1 VAAVFVCIV
10 TIAWLSR
17 LVAGETDTAFIVASM
32 GAAVVLVFSAPESR
46 LSQPWPL
53 LGGHFFSA
61 SCGVTCHFL
70 INDPVLAV
78 ALAVAGA
85 MALMYLTRTVHPP
98 GGAIALAAA
107 LGGESVERLGYWF
120 VLFPVMFN
128 TVIMLGFAYVVHRYL
143 LRNPYP
149 VRAR

>member
-85 MALMYLTRTVHPP
+85 MALMYVTRSVHPP

-107 LGGESVERLGYWF
+107 VGGEGVDRLGYLF

-128 TVIMLGFAYVVHRYL
+128 TFIMLGFAFFVHRFVL
-143 LRNPYP
+143 HKPYP
-149 VRAR
+149 VKNH